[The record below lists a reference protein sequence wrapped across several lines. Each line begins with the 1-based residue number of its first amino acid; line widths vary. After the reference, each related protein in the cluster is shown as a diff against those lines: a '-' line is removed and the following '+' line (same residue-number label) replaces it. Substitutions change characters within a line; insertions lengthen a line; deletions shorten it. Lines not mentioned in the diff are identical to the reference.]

1 MTPIR
6 SFPSNDNPAVRWWV
20 AGLLFVALVVLRE
33 PAYLL
38 APRIWAEEGGI
49 YAQAWLDAG
58 GALAALFMPHLG
70 YYSLVPTL
78 AVQLGMG
85 LGGLEYLP
93 YVTTGVAMLMM
104 AACLAA
110 PFVLPGRLWCE
121 PWKPYALLFFA
132 LILSPGEIWLNSITT
147 QFYLGLFGVYLL
159 LCDQAALRG
168 WRLLYASA
176 MLLVAVLT
184 GVTATVLLP
193 FFAMQAWRARH
204 LGAKAW
210 LWCAILLLGLVLQV
224 VAHLLDPGGDPGAN
238 RFSLANLGNFPRGFG
253 YVMVFPVNAQWKGGW
268 IKEVVQGAA
277 GVALLL
283 FWWAAL
289 RQGGEARRLLLL
301 AVYLAAVFAALSIGM
316 GGGPRYAYPVA
327 MVLVLILF
335 RELGEAPRKGRRLAM
350 VLLLL
355 MLAVKL
361 PAYFSTRKYYD
372 PEWPTH
378 ASELAR
384 LNAGQQ
390 DHIRVF
396 PRWKNADWRIVVRRA
411 PKAVANP

>member
-1 MTPIR
+1 M
-6 SFPSNDNPAVRWWV
+6 
-20 AGLLFVALVVLRE
+20 ALVVLRE

-38 APRIWAEEGGI
+38 APRVWAEEGGI

-58 GALAALFMPHLG
+58 GALAALFKPHLG

-93 YVTTGVAMLMM
+93 YVTTGVAALMM

-110 PFVLPGRLWCE
+110 PFVLPGHLWRE

-132 LILSPGEIWLNSITT
+132 LILSPGEIWLNSITS

-159 LCDQAALRG
+159 LCDQAELRG
-168 WRLLYASA
+168 WRVLYASA

-193 FFAMQAWRARH
+193 FFALQAWRARH
-204 LGAKAW
+204 RGAKAW
-210 LWCAILLLGLVLQV
+210 LWCAILLAGLVLQG
-224 VAHLLDPGGDPGAN
+224 VAHLADPGSDPGAN

-253 YVMVFPVNAQWKGGW
+253 YVMVFPVNAQWSGGW

-283 FWWAAL
+283 FWWAAV
-289 RQGGEARRLLLL
+289 RQGGQVRRLLLL
-301 AVYLAAVFAALSIGM
+301 AVYLAAVFTALSIGM

-327 MVLVLILF
+327 M
-335 RELGEAPRKGRRLAM
+335 A
-350 VLLLL
+350 LLLL
-355 MLAVKL
+355 MVAVKL
-361 PAYFSTRKYYD
+361 PAYVSTRKYYD
-372 PEWPTH
+372 PEWP
-378 ASELAR
+378 AYAAELAR
-384 LNAGQQ
+384 LKAGEQ
-390 DHIRVF
+390 DYIRVF
-396 PRWKNADWRIVVRRA
+396 PRWKNADWRIVMPRA
-411 PKAVANP
+411 PKAGAKP